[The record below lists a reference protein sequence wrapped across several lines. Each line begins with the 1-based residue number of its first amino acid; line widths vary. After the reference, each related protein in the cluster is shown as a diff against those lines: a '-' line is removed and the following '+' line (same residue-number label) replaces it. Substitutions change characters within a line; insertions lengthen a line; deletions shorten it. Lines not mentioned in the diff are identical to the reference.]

1 MATHFAGPFFSALS
15 LNSFNRFRWICMETT
30 FDKKELKFLL
40 KFMQM
45 KEGRH
50 IWLYRRKLQTPN
62 SMLYLSLS
70 LSLTL
75 HNGTNLMAR
84 NFVILTRC
92 FCNSGQCH
100 NNKIKGRWFYYLFHY
115 IEKINL
121 MPVSIA
127 PATLIYTHLQCRELN
142 QFRMKL
148 LQKIF
153 FSAEKYCC
161 SCLIQSEQLV
171 MNYNLFSSLVLIW
184 CD

>member
-92 FCNSGQCH
+92 FCDSGQCH

-121 MPVSIA
+121 MSVSIA
-127 PATLIYTHLQCRELN
+127 PATLIYTHLQCRESWINSEWNYCRKYFFRPKSTVVRAWFN
-142 QFRMKL
+142 Q
-148 LQKIF
+148 
-153 FSAEKYCC
+153 S
-161 SCLIQSEQLV
+161 
-171 MNYNLFSSLVLIW
+171 SSLWITICFLLSY
-184 CD
+184 